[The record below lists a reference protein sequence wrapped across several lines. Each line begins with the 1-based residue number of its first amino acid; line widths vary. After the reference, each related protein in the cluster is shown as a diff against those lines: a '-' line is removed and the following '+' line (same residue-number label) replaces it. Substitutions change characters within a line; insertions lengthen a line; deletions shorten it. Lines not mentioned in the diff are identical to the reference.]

1 MALVSPGVEVQVIDE
16 SAYSSAAVGTVPLII
31 FATEQDKTAP
41 SGAGLA
47 SGTTKANANKLA
59 IISSQRELASL
70 YGLPVFEQ
78 TNTGTPIHGGERN
91 EYGLMTAY
99 SLLGITNRVMTL
111 RADVDLA
118 ALKGTA
124 VRPRGNPADGIYWLD
139 TADTQWGI
147 FEWDAG
153 TQVFKAANT
162 LAITSTNNLSSGVPI
177 ASYGSPGDYAVV
189 ATNTN
194 NPVYY
199 KTSTN
204 TWVEVGSSTW
214 QIAIPSV
221 VGTAAPTSLIAG
233 NDFLLNSVTIAV
245 PVSPNNTLAGVAG
258 AITTARTTGKLPG
271 VYADVVNGFLQIS
284 VTDAASSTS
293 TTSLG
298 TTTVGA
304 ADGKLIIG
312 AGTTGTPLT
321 TMGITVGTY
330 GCVTTA
336 FGTNV
341 NIPQWRTGIAGSTQ
355 RPTGSVWIKTNSANL
370 GASITLSRYNL
381 SQDTFT
387 SIAAPLYPDDQSAIA
402 DLDTTG
408 GKLLPVNSIY
418 AQYNVNKT
426 GTVSYKLFRRKAN
439 WPTKV
444 TGAWSG
450 ATTGPVFTS
459 ADAFTIQVSVAGSA
473 TLTSAVTVTLTGT
486 TAAAFVTQVNGLG
499 IPNLTAQ
506 VESTGAISFIHAL
519 GGVIVLKNTT
529 NTPLTTAGFSISVS
543 GVPSADG
550 LRAGTNYSV
559 TNELI
564 ISNWTALTYVADS
577 IEPSTQPDENKLW
590 YYSTIDQV
598 DVMIHDGTKWRG
610 YQNVTSDARGYP
622 LNTTDPTGVIVS
634 ASKPTTQ
641 TDTSDLVLGDLWLD
655 TSDLENYPK
664 MYRWQLVT
672 GVYRWVAID
681 NSDQNSESGIVFAD
695 ARWDATGL
703 TDPVTGNLTTTVS
716 LLTSDYLDLDAP
728 LAAAYPRGTL
738 LFNTRRSGFNVKK
751 YVSNYFNPDD
761 FAVNTWSST
770 ATYVA
775 GDKVVYT
782 DGKIYKANS
791 TVTAGTT
798 PSVGGVVSSNWN
810 VLENSAWVS
819 VAGNREDGSPYMGRH
834 AVRNTVIE
842 AMKSA
847 VDTNQEI
854 REEQREFT
862 LIACPGYSEMI
873 PNLVALNN
881 DRHNTAFIVGD
892 TPLRLEPTGVSIQAW
907 SSGASGGVLTDG
919 ALTIADPYLAVYY
932 PSALGNDLNGN
943 TIAVPASHMAL
954 RTMIRSDN
962 VSYPWFAPAGSIRG
976 LVDNATSLGYVN
988 ADTGEFVQ
996 FGLPVGLR
1004 DTLYEAK
1011 INPITFLP
1019 GSGITV
1025 YGQKTRNSITSALD
1039 RINVARLVC
1048 YLRDRLNK
1056 LARPFLFEPNDK
1068 ITRDQIKQITEQM
1081 LNDLVAKRALYDY
1094 LVVCDTTNNTPVRI
1108 DRNELWLDVAI
1119 EPVKAVEFI
1128 YIPLRIKNTGAISG
1142 TI

>member
-1 MALVSPGVEVQVIDE
+1 MALISPGVEVQVIDE
-16 SAYSSAAVGTVPLII
+16 SAYSSAAVGTVPLIV
-31 FATEQDKTAP
+31 FATGQDKTAA

-59 IISSQRELASL
+59 IISSQRELATL
-70 YGLPVFEQ
+70 YGLPFFEQ

-99 SLLGITNRVMTL
+99 SLLGISNRVMTL
-111 RADVDLA
+111 RADVDVS

-124 VRPRGNPADGIYWLD
+124 VRPRGKPADGIYWLD

-153 TQVFKAANT
+153 TQIFKAANT
-162 LAITSTNNLSSGVPI
+162 LTITSTSNLTSGVPI
-177 ASYGSPGDYAVV
+177 SSYGSPGDYAVV
-189 ATNTN
+189 AANTN

-199 KTSTN
+199 KTSAN
-204 TWVEVGSSTW
+204 AWVEVGSVAW
-214 QIAIPSV
+214 QQAIPSV
-221 VGTAAPTSLIAG
+221 VGTTAPTVTLTATQ
-233 NDFLLNSVTIAV
+233 NFTLNSVTIAV
-245 PVSPNNTLAGVAG
+245 PASPDNTLAGIAS
-258 AITTARTTGKLPG
+258 AINTLTATTLPG
-271 VYADVVNGFLQIS
+271 VTASVNPVTGLLQIYI
-284 VTDAASSTS
+284 TNAASSAS
-293 TTSLG
+293 TTSSG

-312 AGTTGTPLT
+312 TGTLT
-321 TMGITVGTY
+321 LSTIGLAAGTY

-336 FGTNV
+336 FSTNV
-341 NIPQWRTGIAGSTQ
+341 SIPQWRTGITGSTQ

-370 GASITLSRYNL
+370 GASVTLSRYNL
-381 SQDTFT
+381 SQNKFT
-387 SIAAPLYPDDQSAIA
+387 SIAAPLYPNDQTAIA
-402 DLDTTG
+402 GLDTTG
-408 GKLLPVNSIY
+408 GKLLPTNSVY
-418 AQYNVNKT
+418 VQYNINNT
-426 GTVSYKLFRRKAN
+426 GTVSYKLFKRTAN

-450 ATTGPVFTS
+450 AATGPVFTS
-459 ADAFTIQVSVAGSA
+459 ADAFSIQVSVAASA
-473 TLTSAVTVTLTGT
+473 TLTTAVTVTLTGT
-486 TAAAFVTQVNGLG
+486 TASAFVAQVNGLG
-499 IPNLTAQ
+499 ISNLTAQ
-506 VESTGAISFIHAL
+506 LEPTGAITFIHAL
-519 GGVIVLKNTT
+519 GGVIVLKNVT
-529 NTPLTTAGFSISVS
+529 NTPLSTAGFSINVSTGAPSV
-543 GVPSADG
+543 DG
-550 LRAGTNYSV
+550 LRAGAGATFSA
-559 TNELI
+559 TTDLI
-564 ISNWTALTYVADS
+564 LSNWAALTPYVADS

-590 YYSTIDQV
+590 YYSAFDQV

-610 YQNVTSDARGYP
+610 YKNVTSDARGYP
-622 LNTTDPTGVIVS
+622 LNITDPTGVIVS
-634 ASKPTTQ
+634 ASKPITQ
-641 TDTSDLVLGDLWLD
+641 TDSTNLELGDLWLD

-664 MYRWQLVT
+664 LYRWQLVA

-695 ARWDATGL
+695 ARWDDTGL
-703 TDPVTGNLTTTVS
+703 TDPVTGNLTPTVS
-716 LLTSDYLDLDAP
+716 LLASDYLDLDAP
-728 LAAAYPRGTL
+728 PAAAYPRGTL

-761 FAVNTWSST
+761 FDVPTWSST

-782 DGKIYKANS
+782 NGKIYKANTS
-791 TVTAGTT
+791 VAAGVLPTTA
-798 PSVGGVVSSNWN
+798 SWD

-862 LIACPGYSEMI
+862 LIACPGYSELI

-962 VSYPWFAPAGSIRG
+962 ASYPWFAPAGSIRG

-988 ADTGEFVQ
+988 ATSGEFVQ

-1011 INPITFLP
+1011 INPITYLP
-1019 GSGITV
+1019 GAGLTI

-1128 YIPLRIKNTGAISG
+1128 YIPLRIKNTGAIAG
-1142 TI
+1142 TV

>member
-1 MALVSPGVEVQVIDE
+1 MALVSPGVEVQIIDE

-31 FATEQDKTAP
+31 FATQQDKTAP

-47 SGTTKANANKLA
+47 AGTTKANANKLA

-70 YGLPVFEQ
+70 YGVPFFEQ
-78 TNTGTPIHGGERN
+78 STTGTPVHGGERN
-91 EYGLMTAY
+91 EYGLMAAY

-147 FEWDAG
+147 FQWNAG
-153 TQVFKAANT
+153 TQTFSAAKT
-162 LAITSTNNLSSGVPI
+162 LAITGTSNLTSGVPI

-189 ATNTN
+189 TANTN

-199 KTSTN
+199 KTSAN
-204 TWVEVGSSTW
+204 VWVEVGSSTW
-214 QIAIPSV
+214 QQAIPSI
-221 VGTAAPTSLIAG
+221 VGTAAPSSLTATH
-233 NDFLLNSVTIAV
+233 DFLLNSVNIAV
-245 PVSPNNTLAGVAG
+245 LASPDNNLTGVAG
-258 AITTARTTGKLPG
+258 AINTARTTGKLPG
-271 VYADVVNGFLQIS
+271 VYADVVNGFLQIY
-284 VTDAASSTS
+284 VTDTASSTS
-293 TTSLG
+293 TTTSG

-304 ADGKLIIG
+304 ADGKLIIA
-312 AGTTGTPLT
+312 AGTIGTPLP
-321 TMGITVGTY
+321 TMGLTAGTY
-330 GCVTTA
+330 GCITTA
-336 FGTNV
+336 FSTNV
-341 NIPQWRTGIAGSTQ
+341 SIPQWRAIPGVVP

-408 GKLLPVNSIY
+408 GKLLPVNSVY

-426 GTVSYKLFRRKAN
+426 GTVSYKLFRRTAN

-444 TGAWSG
+444 TGTWSG
-450 ATTGPVFTS
+450 AVTGPTFTS

-473 TLTSAVTVTLTGT
+473 TLTTARTVTLTGT
-486 TAAAFVTQVNGLG
+486 TTAAFVTQVNGLG
-499 IPNLTAQ
+499 IANLTAQ
-506 VESTGAISFIHAL
+506 QEATGAISFIHAL

-529 NTPLTTAGFSISVS
+529 NTPLTTAGFTSLTT
-543 GVPSADG
+543 GV
-550 LRAGTNYSV
+550 RAGTASDMI
-559 TNELI
+559 L
-564 ISNWTALTYVADS
+564 SNWAALTYVADS

-610 YQNVTSDARGYP
+610 YQNVTSDARGYS

-641 TDTSDLVLGDLWLD
+641 TDSTDLVLGDLWLD

-664 MYRWQLVT
+664 LYRWQLVA
-672 GVYRWVAID
+672 GVYRWVAIN

-703 TDPVTGNLTTTVS
+703 TDPITANLTTTMS
-716 LLTSDYLDLDAP
+716 LLSSDYLDLDAP

-761 FAVNTWSST
+761 FDVPNWSST
-770 ATYVA
+770 ATYVS

-782 DGKIYKANS
+782 NGKIYKANTS
-791 TVTAGTT
+791 VAAGVLPTTA
-798 PSVGGVVSSNWN
+798 SWN

-847 VDTNQEI
+847 VDSNQEI

-962 VSYPWFAPAGSIRG
+962 ASYPWFAPAGSIRG

-988 ADTGEFVQ
+988 ATSGEFVQ

-1011 INPITFLP
+1011 INPITYLP
-1019 GSGITV
+1019 GAGLTI

-1128 YIPLRIKNTGAISG
+1128 YIPLRIKNTGAIAG
-1142 TI
+1142 TV

>member
-1 MALVSPGVEVQVIDE
+1 MALISPGVEVQVIDE
-16 SAYSSAAVGTVPLII
+16 SAYSSAAVGTVPLIV
-31 FATEQDKTAP
+31 FATGQDKTAA

-59 IISSQRELASL
+59 IISSQRELATL
-70 YGLPVFEQ
+70 YGLPFFEQ

-99 SLLGITNRVMTL
+99 SLLGISNRVMTL
-111 RADVDLA
+111 RADVDVS

-124 VRPRGNPADGIYWLD
+124 VRPRGKPADGIYWLD

-147 FEWDAG
+147 FEWNAG
-153 TQVFKAANT
+153 TQIFKAANT
-162 LAITSTNNLSSGVPI
+162 LTITSTSNLTSGVPI
-177 ASYGSPGDYAVV
+177 SSYGSPGDYAVV
-189 ATNTN
+189 AANTN

-199 KTSTN
+199 KTSAN
-204 TWVEVGSSTW
+204 AWVEVGSVAW
-214 QIAIPSV
+214 QQAIPSV
-221 VGTAAPTSLIAG
+221 VGTTAPTGTLTATE
-233 NDFLLNSVTIAV
+233 NFTLNSVTIAV
-245 PVSPNNTLAGVAG
+245 PASPSNTLAGIAS
-258 AITTARTTGKLPG
+258 AINALTATTLPG
-271 VYADVVNGFLQIS
+271 VTASVNPVTGLLQIYITS
-284 VTDAASSTS
+284 AASSTS
-293 TTSLG
+293 TTTSG

-304 ADGKLIIG
+304 ADGRLIIG
-312 AGTTGTPLT
+312 TGTLT
-321 TMGITVGTY
+321 LSTIGLVAGTY
-330 GCVTTA
+330 GRVTTA
-336 FGTNV
+336 FSTNV
-341 NIPQWRTGIAGSTQ
+341 SIPQWRTGITGSTQ

-381 SQDTFT
+381 SQNKFT
-387 SIAAPLYPDDQSAIA
+387 LIAAPLYPNDQTAIA
-402 DLDTTG
+402 GLDTTG
-408 GKLLPVNSIY
+408 GKLLPTNSVY
-418 AQYNVNKT
+418 AQYNVNNT
-426 GTVSYKLFRRKAN
+426 GTVSYKLFRRIAN

-459 ADAFTIQVSVAGSA
+459 LDAFSIQVSVAGSA
-473 TLTSAVTVTLTGT
+473 TLTAAVTVTLTGT
-486 TAAAFVTQVNGLG
+486 TAAAFVAQVNGLG
-499 IPNLTAQ
+499 ISNLTAQ
-506 VESTGAISFIHAL
+506 LETTGAITFIHGL
-519 GGVIVLKNTT
+519 GGVIVLKNVT
-529 NTPLTTAGFSISVS
+529 NTPLSTAGFSINVSTGAPSV
-543 GVPSADG
+543 DG
-550 LRAGTNYSV
+550 LRAGTGATLSA
-559 TNELI
+559 TTDLI
-564 ISNWTALTYVADS
+564 LSNWAALTYVADS
-577 IEPSTQPDENKLW
+577 IEPSTQPDENTLW

-598 DVMIHDGTKWRG
+598 DIMIHDGTRWRG

-622 LNTTDPTGVIVS
+622 LNITDPTGVIVS
-634 ASKPTTQ
+634 ASKPITQ
-641 TDTSDLVLGDLWLD
+641 TDSTDLELGDLWLD

-664 MYRWQLVT
+664 LYRWQLVA

-695 ARWDATGL
+695 ARWDDTGL
-703 TDPVTGNLTTTVS
+703 TDPVTGNLTSTVS
-716 LLTSDYLDLDAP
+716 LLASDYLDLDAP

-761 FAVNTWSST
+761 FAVPTWSST

-782 DGKIYKANS
+782 NGKIYKANTS
-791 TVTAGTT
+791 VAAGVLPTTA
-798 PSVGGVVSSNWN
+798 SWN
-810 VLENSAWVS
+810 VLENSAWVG

-834 AVRNTVIE
+834 AVRNTIVE
-842 AMKSA
+842 AMKAA

-862 LIACPGYSEMI
+862 LIACPGYPEMI

-919 ALTIADPYLAVYY
+919 KLTIADPYFAVYY
-932 PSALGNDLNGN
+932 PGALSNDLSGN

-954 RTMIRSDN
+954 RTIIRSDN

-1025 YGQKTRNSITSALD
+1025 YGQKTRNAITSALD

-1128 YIPLRIKNTGAISG
+1128 YIPLRIKNTGAIAG
-1142 TI
+1142 AV

>member
-31 FATEQDKTAP
+31 FATQQDKTAP
-41 SGAGLA
+41 SGTGLA

-70 YGLPVFEQ
+70 YGVPFFEQ
-78 TNTGTPIHGGERN
+78 STTGTPVHGGERN

-147 FEWDAG
+147 FQWNAG
-153 TQVFKAANT
+153 TQTFSAAKT
-162 LAITSTNNLSSGVPI
+162 LAITSTSNLTSGVPVT
-177 ASYGSPGDYAVV
+177 SYGSPGDYAVV
-189 ATNTN
+189 TTNTN

-199 KTSTN
+199 KTSAN
-204 TWVEVGSSTW
+204 IWVEVGSSTW
-214 QIAIPSV
+214 QQAIPSI
-221 VGTAAPTSLIAG
+221 VGTAAPTSLTAA

-245 PVSPNNTLAGVAG
+245 PASPGDNLTGVAG
-258 AITTARTTGKLPG
+258 AINAARTAAKLPG
-271 VYADVVNGFLQIS
+271 VYADVVNGFLQIY
-284 VTDAASSTS
+284 VTNAASSTS
-293 TTSLG
+293 TTAAG

-304 ADGKLIIG
+304 ADGKLIIAAG
-312 AGTTGTPLT
+312 ATGTPLT

-341 NIPQWRTGIAGSTQ
+341 NIPQWRAIPGVVP

-408 GKLLPVNSIY
+408 GKLLPTNSVY
-418 AQYNVNKT
+418 AQYNVSNT
-426 GTVSYKLFRRKAN
+426 GTVSYKLFRRAAS

-444 TGAWSG
+444 TGTWSG
-450 ATTGPVFTS
+450 AVTGPTFTS

-473 TLTSAVTVTLTGT
+473 TLTTARTVTLTGT

-499 IPNLTAQ
+499 IANLTVQQEA
-506 VESTGAISFIHAL
+506 TGAISFIHAL

-529 NTPLTTAGFSISVS
+529 NTPLTTAGFTSLTT
-543 GVPSADG
+543 GV
-550 LRAGTNYSV
+550 RAGTASDMI
-559 TNELI
+559 L
-564 ISNWTALTYVADS
+564 SNWAALTYVADS

-590 YYSTIDQV
+590 YYSSIDQV

-641 TDTSDLVLGDLWLD
+641 TDSTDLVLGDLWLD

-664 MYRWQLVT
+664 LYRWQLVA

-703 TDPVTGNLTTTVS
+703 TDPITANLTTTVS

-761 FAVNTWSST
+761 FDVPTWSST

-782 DGKIYKANS
+782 NGKIYKANTS
-791 TVTAGTT
+791 VAAGVLPTTA
-798 PSVGGVVSSNWN
+798 SWD

-862 LIACPGYSEMI
+862 LIACPGYSELI

-962 VSYPWFAPAGSIRG
+962 ASYPWFAPAGSIRG

-988 ADTGEFVQ
+988 ATSGEFVQ

-1011 INPITFLP
+1011 INPITYLP
-1019 GSGITV
+1019 GAGLTI

-1128 YIPLRIKNTGAISG
+1128 YIPLRIKNTGAIAG
-1142 TI
+1142 TV